1 MKIGSSGNMK
11 GSFGIPPAL
20 REAEERIKQSREQGE
35 FRPDFESDPYDQPT
49 QEEEA
54 EAEGGSE
61 EQLESKNDQ
70 LTMKNPLEVLKES
83 FGIVLED
90 EDFHKIL
97 FRGFVEKD
105 IEAVPPIRG
114 SKPLIATIKSLNG
127 NEYDLVDELL
137 AEDIRD
143 VRMTND
149 GYSTRRNMWILSF
162 AITKL
167 QGKGYVNPVM
177 MKDHEGKDTL
187 DVKATAKKRRAKLA
201 TLNAAVLT
209 RLMKIHG
216 QLTLAINAIMEDP
229 EADFLKKP

>member
-1 MKIGSSGNMK
+1 MKIGSNGNMK

-20 REAEERIKQSREQGE
+20 REAEERIKQAREQGE
-35 FRPDFESDPYDQPT
+35 FRPDFESDPSE
-49 QEEEA
+49 QEEQ
-54 EAEGGSE
+54 E
-61 EQLESKNDQ
+61 EQGEEESAQ
-70 LTMKNPLEVLKES
+70 HQEEALVIKNPLEVLKSS

-105 IEAVPPIRG
+105 IEAVPSIRG

-127 NEYDLVDELL
+127 QEYDLVDELL

-162 AITKL
+162 AIPKL
-167 QGKGYVNPVM
+167 QGKSYVSPVL
-177 MKDHEGKDTL
+177 MKDQEGKDVL
-187 DVKATAKKRRAKLA
+187 DAKATAKKRRAKLA

>member
-1 MKIGSSGNMK
+1 MKIGSNGNMK

-35 FRPDFESDPYDQPT
+35 FRPDFESDPYEQPA

-54 EAEGGSE
+54 GAEEKLEAKKDEPVP
-61 EQLESKNDQ
+61 KNALD
-70 LTMKNPLEVLKES
+70 VLRES

-127 NEYDLVDELL
+127 HEYDLVDELL

-167 QGKGYVNPVM
+167 QGKAYVSPVM
-177 MKDHEGKDTL
+177 MKDQEGKDVL
-187 DVKATAKKRRAKLA
+187 DGKATARKRRAKLA
-201 TLNAAVLT
+201 TLNAAVIT
-209 RLMKIHG
+209 RLMRIHG